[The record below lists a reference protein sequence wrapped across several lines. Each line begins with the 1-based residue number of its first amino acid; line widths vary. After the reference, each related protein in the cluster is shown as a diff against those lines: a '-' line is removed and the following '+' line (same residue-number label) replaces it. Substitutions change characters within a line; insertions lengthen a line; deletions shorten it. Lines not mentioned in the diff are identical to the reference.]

1 MKKKIDLEKFKKEVN
16 KKLSGIS
23 GCHEWEHTE
32 RVYNLALHIGKKEKA
47 NLKVL
52 GLAAL
57 FHDIAREEEDKSGGK
72 IDHAE
77 RGAILA
83 KEILSKYDL
92 SGEEIE
98 NIAHCIQTHR
108 YRNNKIP
115 ETIEAKILYDSDKLD
130 AIGAIGIGR
139 TFSFAGQIGAKV
151 HNKGVDLNKTKQ
163 YSKDDTAWREYEL
176 KLKYL
181 KDKMLTKEGK
191 RIGIK
196 RSKFMQEFFNRINKE
211 VDGIE

>member
-1 MKKKIDLEKFKKEVN
+1 MKKQIDLEKFKKEISIKFTKV
-16 KKLSGIS
+16 S

-32 RVYNLALHIGKKEKA
+32 RVYNMAIHIGKKEKA

-57 FHDIAREEEDKSGGK
+57 FHDIAREEEDKSNGK

-77 RGAILA
+77 KGAILA
-83 KEILSKYDL
+83 KEILGKYDL
-92 SGEEIE
+92 TDDELG

-130 AIGAIGIGR
+130 GIGAIGIGR
-139 TFSFAGQIGAKV
+139 AFSFAGQIGAKV

-191 RIGIK
+191 KIAVK
-196 RSKFMQEFFNRINKE
+196 RSKFMKDFFNRINNE